1 MPTPK
6 LAGRRRYT
14 NTPESVPAATLPS
27 GYAAAEKL
35 IRRVCGP
42 RRPVLADRLLD
53 VLCTSGFQGAPALE
67 YLAECLL
74 WYLAG
79 RDVVPVASKLKPHEA
94 DAVKARARAA
104 CIALLAD
111 AESYSAPVACER
123 LNLDPSDHLPL

>member
-1 MPTPK
+1 MPQRAERVSCPAARWTCTTASRRSSVPTPK

-79 RDVVPVASKLKPHEA
+79 RDVVPVASKLK
-94 DAVKARARAA
+94 
-104 CIALLAD
+104 
-111 AESYSAPVACER
+111 
-123 LNLDPSDHLPL
+123 